1 MDGLMQEEIEENL
14 EAEIGKHMLQP
25 ENYGKIDDADGVGVG
40 VELSTKVYV
49 IMYIKRDENTITDV
63 KFNTNGTED
72 AVTLGSLLTEMIKGE
87 KISDILEDVEK
98 LEKDVQ
104 QSYLNLPKPKVDTS
118 KPEGQQVEQISTE
131 HQDSANMVLTAF
143 RAAMRHYERKLEG
156 IEEKLFEMSIEKTCP
171 YSSGDCHFM
180 MQENQKKIFV

>member
-1 MDGLMQEEIEENL
+1 MEANNEQNL

-25 ENYGKIDDADGVGVG
+25 ENYGRIEDADGIGVG
-40 VELSTKVYV
+40 VEQSSKVYV
-49 IMYIKRDENTITDV
+49 MMYIKRDSNTILDV

-72 AVTLGSLLTEMIKGE
+72 TTTLGSLLTEMIKGDE
-87 KISDILEDVEK
+87 IENALETVSK

-104 QSYLNLPKPKVDTS
+104 ESYINLPAPEVDTS
-118 KPEGQQVEQISTE
+118 KPEGQQVKEIPTE
-131 HQDSANMVLTAF
+131 HLDSANMVLTAF

-156 IEEKLFEMSIEKTCP
+156 IEEKLFEMNIAKTCP

-180 MQENQKKIFV
+180 MEENQAKLFSKS

>member
-1 MDGLMQEEIEENL
+1 MQKDIEENL
-14 EAEIGKHMLQP
+14 ETEIGLHMLQP
-25 ENYGKIDDADGVGVG
+25 KNYGKIDDADGVGVG
-40 VELSTKVYV
+40 VELSSKVYV

-87 KISDILEDVEK
+87 KISDILQDVEK

-104 QSYLNLPKPKVDTS
+104 QSYLNLPEPKVDTS

-131 HQDSANMVLTAF
+131 HQDSANIVLTAF

-180 MQENQKKIFV
+180 MEENQKKIFV